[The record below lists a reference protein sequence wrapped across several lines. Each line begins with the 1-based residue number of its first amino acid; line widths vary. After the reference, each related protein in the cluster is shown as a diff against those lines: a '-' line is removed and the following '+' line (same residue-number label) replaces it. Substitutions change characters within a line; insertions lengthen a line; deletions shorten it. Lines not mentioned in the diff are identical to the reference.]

1 MKTIFSEQ
9 ILTIIC
15 SVIILIF
22 RIIYATVINFKC
34 NCADKK
40 IRNLLTFLSFPFPI
54 ITGIICVTKYRKS
67 VKDIIIVIITLIFSL
82 ASIMTVSIISAY
94 NEHEKYYD
102 RDGTAHIYASDV
114 IFTDTD
120 NNKYTFDFAKSG
132 YALLY
137 INSTNKYLDADYCY
151 INSEGYL
158 HYDDDM
164 SITATNKGYC
174 VDTDGSIYYP
184 SKYTTFNKDGTIN
197 YQFNSANLKY
207 DRFGNAYIHDYVPY
221 FDADGN
227 KYSYSFDSDTQKGLY
242 TNTST
247 GEVFENEYSYVDE
260 NGYFVYD
267 EKHNFI
273 EQENADNVKTYKDSS
288 GKTYYWAS
296 GVSWNKDAQLLDSHG
311 EIIK

>member
-1 MKTIFSEQ
+1 MENIFSIK
-9 ILTIIC
+9 ILPT
-15 SVIILIF
+15 VIILIF
-22 RIIYATVINFKC
+22 KIIYATVIKLKC
-34 NCADKK
+34 NCEDKK
-40 IRNLLTFLSFPFPI
+40 IRNLFVFLSFPCPI
-54 ITGIICVTKYRKS
+54 ITGILCATLYKKS
-67 VKDIIIVIITLIFSL
+67 VKDNIIIIITLIFSL
-82 ASIMTVSIISAY
+82 ASILTVSIFSAY
-94 NEHEKYYD
+94 NEREKYYD

-114 IFTDTD
+114 VFTDTD
-120 NNKYTFDFAKSG
+120 NNKYTFNFVKSG
-132 YALLY
+132 YSLLY
-137 INSTNKYLDADYCY
+137 INSTDKYLDADYCY

-164 SITATNKGYC
+164 SITATDEDYC

-184 SKYTTFNKDGTIN
+184 SKYTSFNKDGTIN
-197 YQFNSANLKY
+197 CRFSSTNLKY
-207 DRFGNAYIHDYVPY
+207 DRFGNAYIHDNIPY

-227 KYSYSFDSDTQKGLY
+227 KYFYSFDSDTQKGLY

-273 EQENADNVKTYKDSS
+273 KQENVDNVRTYKDSS
-288 GKTYYWAS
+288 GKIYYWAS
-296 GVSWNKDAQLLDSHG
+296 GVSWDKDAQLLDSYG